1 MYFLESLQ
9 YPFRG
14 QGAFGKIVTAGLL
27 TLIPLVNI
35 FGAFVVMGYGIK
47 IIGSSLAGDEN
58 LPEFDIMQ
66 DFGRG
71 LMAFVAAII
80 YMIPVIIIY
89 VILGVLFGDG
99 RGGMSSIGII
109 LSLLTI
115 PLSFALSL
123 AVIVAYSRFAVDG
136 ESGVLFAFTENFQLA
151 FGNLGAG
158 LEFFVNAF
166 LFGIILGI
174 LVGIGFML
182 LIIPGLVIAIAGQ
195 FAQYHLVAQY
205 ASRLGIG
212 RKTKRKVQEE
222 FSF

>member
-1 MYFLESLQ
+1 MESLQ

-27 TLIPLVNI
+27 MMIPLVNL
-35 FGAFVVMGYGIK
+35 FGAFVLVGYGIK
-47 IIGSSLAGDEN
+47 IIGSVLAGDEN

-71 LMAFVAAII
+71 LIGLVAAIV
-80 YMIPVIIIY
+80 YMIPVIIIS
-89 VILGVLFGDG
+89 VVLGVLFGNG
-99 RGGMSSIGII
+99 SGGMNGIGA
-109 LSLLTI
+109 LLYLLTI

-123 AVIVAYSRFAVDG
+123 AVLVAFSRFAVEG

-158 LEFFVNAF
+158 LEFFVNAI
-166 LFGIILGI
+166 LFGIILGV
-174 LVGIGFML
+174 LVGIGFVL

-195 FAQYHLVAQY
+195 FAQYHLAAQY
-205 ASRLGIG
+205 AQRLGIG
-212 RKTKRKVQEE
+212 GKAKRKMEE
-222 FSF
+222 YSF

>member
-14 QGAFGKIVTAGLL
+14 QGVFGKIVTAGLL
-27 TLIPLVNI
+27 MIIPLVNF
-35 FGAFVVMGYGIK
+35 FGAFVLLGYGVK
-47 IIGSSLAGDEN
+47 IIANVLAGDEN

-71 LMAFVAAII
+71 IMAFLAALI
-80 YMIPVIIIY
+80 YMIPIIIVY
-89 VILGVLFGDG
+89 AILAVLFGDG
-99 RGGMSSIGII
+99 RGGMSSIGVI

-115 PLSFALSL
+115 PLSFALGL
-123 AVIVAYSRFAVDG
+123 AVMVALSRFAVEG

-158 LEFFVNAF
+158 LEYFVNAI

-174 LVGIGFML
+174 LVGIGFL
-182 LIIPGLVIAIAGQ
+182 LLVIPGLVIAIAGQ

-212 RKTKRKVQEE
+212 GKSKRKMEE
-222 FSF
+222 YSF